1 MSVAYWW
8 QRLIIA
14 RPQRLDIDVPSPDAE
29 RNVILLA
36 ETRLLLELRPA
47 PSRPH
52 ADARQPTLRSVVRGA
67 RYARQPDL
75 MELHPSSS
83 PSSSAAVVTVRLL
96 PVALPTSIAAAAAG
110 RVHGPYVA
118 DHPAAYVDAD
128 AALTVTRRQCVVME
142 LVMLVLLM
150 VVLLPIV
157 TGAAAVSAG
166 ACAVAVGGHH
176 QARGALLGV
185 AKLAEVRM
193 A

>member
-36 ETRLLLELRPA
+36 EARLLLELRSA
-47 PSRPH
+47 PSH
-52 ADARQPTLRSVVRGA
+52 ADARQPTLRSVVCRA

-83 PSSSAAVVTVRLL
+83 PCSSAAVVTIRLL
-96 PVALPTSIAAAAAG
+96 PIALPTSIAAAAAG
-110 RVHGPYVA
+110 CVHGPYVA
-118 DHPAAYVDAD
+118 DHPAADVDAD
-128 AALTVTRRQCVVME
+128 AALAVTRRQCVVME

-150 VVLLPIV
+150 VVVLPIV